1 MTNSNPLYKAQRE
14 KAGSQTF
21 GKYMYQYHWAL
32 YRLLKEH
39 EQEKEYAV
47 FMELHEDVV
56 LSDSLDAN
64 KAEFEF
70 NQVKTN
76 KGSFSETKLLKL
88 KNGSS
93 VLGKLISSSNDEI
106 GIDNVKAI
114 NLVATNGFKL
124 AQKNPRMLL
133 ENIGINDI
141 DSTSLKKL
149 SDAIEIEL
157 KADSFPINLHFI
169 LPDLPEK
176 STQETIIGHIA
187 SLVEKLYP
195 HSSTKA
201 GDIYRLLIDEL
212 IRKGEVSFDYPL
224 WKDLLEKKGL
234 TSITVTKVINQF
246 TERKSDSEV
255 YRNLDAYLD
264 ELGLKALE
272 QRKWKQSF
280 DRYYLQRIGNK
291 TVAQLDMTKQLNESI
306 DKQLQ
311 YCNDEIEQL
320 FTLVMDELPE
330 LMKKFFTEELDMKT
344 AILCELILKE

>member
-1 MTNSNPLYKAQRE
+1 MTNSNPLYKTQRE

-21 GKYMYQYHWAL
+21 DKYMYQYHWAL

-56 LSDSLDAN
+56 LSDSLDAD

-70 NQVKTN
+70 NQVKTD
-76 KGSFSETKLLKL
+76 KGSFSETKLIRL

-106 GIDNVKAI
+106 GRDKIKTI
-114 NLVATNGFKL
+114 NLVATKGFKL
-124 AQKNPRMLL
+124 TQKNPRMSL

-141 DSTSLKKL
+141 DPKSLQKL
-149 SDAIEIEL
+149 SDAIEKEL
-157 KADSFPINLHFI
+157 QADNFPINLHFI
-169 LPDLPEK
+169 VPDLPEK
-176 STQETIIGHIA
+176 STQETVIGYIA
-187 SLVEKLYP
+187 SVVEKLYP

-201 GDIYRLLIDEL
+201 RDIYRLLIDDL
-212 IRKGEVSFDYPL
+212 VRKGTISFDYPL
-224 WKDLLEKKGL
+224 WEDLLEKKGL

-246 TERKSDSEV
+246 TERKNDLDV

-272 QRKWKQSF
+272 RRKWKQSF

-306 DKQLQ
+306 DKQLR
-311 YCNDEIEQL
+311 YCNDEIERL

-330 LMKKFFTEELDMKT
+330 LMKNFFAEEIDLKT
-344 AILCELILKE
+344 AILCEIILKE